1 MQFEKNQNKIFIVG
15 FILILFVVVWSLARP
30 GILKL
35 FQKDQ
40 DSEKK
45 INEEILKAPLI
56 TPKDLYERMK
66 NKEKALLFDIS
77 SADDF
82 MKGHLAMS
90 ENVPDGSLNLQKL
103 NSSQAEKTSVI
114 VLINQGDDVYE
125 AAQKTNELV
134 AESYVNA
141 KYLQGGIS
149 TWKNQGYPL
158 VSSDVSGGQEGK
170 IKKINISDLAGDL
183 SAGTELVQFVDVRSQ
198 EAFGKGHILG
208 ALGVPLYDL
217 EKNQD
222 KISSMKKVVVYGD
235 GEDEA
240 SRAAVIL
247 FDLNFFN
254 VYVLEGGLEAWQNA
268 GGQIVAG
275 SE

>member
-1 MQFEKNQNKIFIVG
+1 MQFERNQNKIFVVG

-66 NKEKALLFDIS
+66 NKEKALLFDIR

-103 NSSQAEKTSVI
+103 NSSQAEKTSVV

-125 AAQKTNELV
+125 AARKTNELV
-134 AESYVNA
+134 AKGYVNA

-149 TWKNQGYPL
+149 TWKNRGYPL

-183 SAGTELVQFVDVRSQ
+183 SAGAELVQFVDVRSQ
-198 EAFGKGHILG
+198 ESFGKGHIPG
-208 ALGVPLYDL
+208 ALNILLSDL

-222 KISSMKKVVVYGD
+222 KISPVKKVVVYGN

-240 SRAAVIL
+240 SRVAITL

-254 VYVLEGGLEAWQNA
+254 VYVLEGGIEAWSGA